1 MFTLPSY
8 EQNLVNERKFV
19 GGGVLAGLA
28 SSMLDARCLPDG
40 DYPLGHINSI
50 YFDASDATSFDEK
63 EEGDNIKMKIR
74 MRWYGSPDEDTDKA
88 IPVFIE
94 VKNRLGSAR
103 RKERHV
109 VSAPGRWIS
118 VTPLDDPSFPAF
130 LYQQTS
136 SLGEPVPLH
145 WIPSVCISYD
155 RRRYVCPLTGS
166 RVSVD
171 WNIRTG
177 RANSSIFGF
186 FTPVELP
193 FAICEFKNQ
202 GGEAPP
208 WADLLYNAG
217 FRLRSFSKYGE
228 CINQIKSGATPYE

>member
-1 MFTLPSY
+1 MITLASH

-19 GGGVLAGLA
+19 GDALLGGFAVSA
-28 SSMLDARCLPDG
+28 LDARCLPDG
-40 DYPLGHINSI
+40 DYPVGHINSI
-50 YFDASDATSFDEK
+50 YFDAPDATSFDEK

-74 MRWYGSPDEDTDKA
+74 MRWYGSPAEDTDRE

-94 VKNRLGSAR
+94 IKHRLGSAR
-103 RKERHV
+103 RKVRHV

-118 VTPLDDPSFPAF
+118 KTPLDDPSFPAF
-130 LYQQTS
+130 LYRQA
-136 SLGEPVPLH
+136 LRLPEPIPLH

-155 RRRYVCPLTGS
+155 RHRYVCPQTES
-166 RVSVD
+166 RVAVD
-171 WNIRTG
+171 KNIRTG
-177 RANSSIFGF
+177 RANSSVFGF
-186 FTPVELP
+186 FTPIELP

-208 WADLLYNAG
+208 WAELLYNAG

-228 CINQIKSGATPYE
+228 CINQIRSGATPYE